1 MHDLNSIREKT
12 KFAED
17 MHGDQKGLTYYLGDY
32 HFREGA
38 EKGYQ
43 LGNRGQHFS
52 IVV

>member
-1 MHDLNSIREKT
+1 MP
-12 KFAED
+12 
-17 MHGDQKGLTYYLGDY
+17 GDQKGLTYYLGDY